1 MVATTARTDTRT
13 FGPQASNIRPCKRS
27 PGSHITLGGEEFF
40 AWLVSIVT
48 SIPALKFTA
57 SGMGLD
63 VAQELD
69 KTGLWKVHIIGS
81 NANRGEEAAASLR
94 NTIFHQVDVTKYEQ
108 QGAAFD
114 KIFNEERRLDF
125 VLANAGIAEDTTMFF
140 ARHPTGIPPPPD
152 MTGLTD
158 INFTGAIYT
167 SYLAMHYFRRSPE
180 KTKGN
185 RHLIIMSNGLVGFT
199 RSVGKWLLDEGV
211 KVNTVCPGVV
221 LTPLMTTELQAFFPE
236 KIVMKM
242 SDVTNV
248 VLKLI
253 SGTEVT
259 DSNGT
264 SVPSDQL
271 HSRAILISG
280 KQYHYVEMP
289 EYFDEKT
296 QLTHQ
301 HMMG

>member
-1 MVATTARTDTRT
+1 MVLIAL
-13 FGPQASNIRPCKRS
+13 
-27 PGSHITLGGEEFF
+27 ITGG
-40 AWLVSIVT
+40 T
-48 SIPALKFTA
+48 

-69 KTGLWKVHIIGS
+69 KTGLWKIHIIGS
-81 NANRGEEAAASLR
+81 NPNRGEEAAATLK
-94 NTIFHQVDVTKYEQ
+94 NTVFHQVDVTKYEQ

-140 ARHPTGIPPPPD
+140 ARHDTGIPPPPD

-180 KTKGN
+180 ETKGN
-185 RHLIIMSNGLVGFT
+185 RHLVIMASIGGLYPCEHTPVYSATKHGLVGFT
-199 RSVGKWLLDEGV
+199 RSVGKRLLDEGV
-211 KVNTVCPGVV
+211 KVNAVCPGVV
-221 LTPLMTTELQAFFPE
+221 LTPLMTPELQALFPR
-236 KIVMKM
+236 KILMSM

-253 SGTEVT
+253 SGNEVT
-259 DSNGT
+259 DSKGT

-271 HSRAILISG
+271 HSRAILVSG
-280 KQYHYVEMP
+280 KKYYHVEMP
-289 EYFDEKT
+289 EYFDEET

-301 HMMG
+301 YMMG

>member
-1 MVATTARTDTRT
+1 MVLVAL
-13 FGPQASNIRPCKRS
+13 
-27 PGSHITLGGEEFF
+27 ITGG
-40 AWLVSIVT
+40 T
-48 SIPALKFTA
+48 

-114 KIFNEERRLDF
+114 KIFNEEKRLDF
-125 VLANAGIAEDTTMFF
+125 VLANAGIAEDTAMFF
-140 ARHPTGIPPPPD
+140 ASHPTGIPPPPD

-185 RHLIIMSNGLVGFT
+185 RHLIIMSSIGGLYPCAHTPVYSATKHGLVGFT
-199 RSVGKWLLDEGV
+199 RSVGKRLLDEGV

-221 LTPLMTTELQAFFPE
+221 LTPLMTMELQAFFPE
-236 KIVMKM
+236 KIVMNM

-259 DSNGT
+259 GSNGT

-289 EYFDEKT
+289 EYFDEET